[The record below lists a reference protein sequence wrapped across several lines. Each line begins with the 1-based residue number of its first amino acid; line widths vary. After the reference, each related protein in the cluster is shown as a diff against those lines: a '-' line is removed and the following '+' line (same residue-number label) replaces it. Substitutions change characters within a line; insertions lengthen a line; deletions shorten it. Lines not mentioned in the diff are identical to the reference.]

1 MPIIIRHGIKSHILS
16 IRIHLVMMIAFILFL
31 NFNWWTIKPS
41 TILLKIAT
49 QDISK
54 CISECIEKILCN
66 VIFHTE
72 NEPYFLTH
80 QCESLIDF
88 L

>member
-1 MPIIIRHGIKSHILS
+1 M
-16 IRIHLVMMIAFILFL
+16 
-31 NFNWWTIKPS
+31 
-41 TILLKIAT
+41 LLKIAT

-88 L
+88 LEEYTLWLIVFITLFTPFLEEAVFLKRYRNLERNK